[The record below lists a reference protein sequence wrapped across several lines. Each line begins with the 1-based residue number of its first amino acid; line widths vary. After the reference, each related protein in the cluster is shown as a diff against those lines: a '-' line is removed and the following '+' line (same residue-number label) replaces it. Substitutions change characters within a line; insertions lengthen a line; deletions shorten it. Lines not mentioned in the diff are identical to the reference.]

1 MAEAEQGGLLS
12 LAYPCPW
19 EYKVIG
25 ASEEEMMRAVSAI
38 VQDRACTITPSRS
51 SATGR
56 YCSLRVSLVVES
68 DSHRV
73 AVYEALRGHPA
84 IRIVL

>member
-1 MAEAEQGGLLS
+1 MTEAEHGGLLN

-19 EYKVIG
+19 EYRVIG
-25 ASEEEMMRAVSAI
+25 ISEEEMMQAVSAI
-38 VQDRACTITPSRS
+38 VQDRSCTILRSHS